1 MLPGRKNYY
10 WRIAGFYFFYYAF
23 VGMFAPYWSLYLKS
37 IHFDAVEIAILLSLQ
52 PVMRMIAPNIWGWL
66 ADDGWDTVAKAVR
79 SVTTRPAAPDE
90 TTSHST
96 RSPQF
101 GNQVAGYPAPEGSAP
116 PCQSG
121 TGKRL
126 LVVKMAA
133 TLSAVCYLGVFA
145 TTSFWGMLLVLAL
158 MSFFWSA
165 SMPLVEATTL
175 SYLGKHSARYGRIRS
190 WGSIGF
196 IASVV
201 GLGYAFDYIAI
212 AWLLWAG
219 VVCELGIL
227 IFSRQIPD
235 IERQAHHTD
244 HQPVKQIILQ
254 PRVIALFSACFLM
267 SVAHG
272 PYYTFYSIY
281 LVEHG
286 YAKSAVGGLWAL
298 GVICEIGVFFIM
310 PWLVRRLGFTRILVI
325 SFSAAIVRFVLIGW
339 GVDLL
344 ILLLIA
350 QVLHAA
356 TFGAYHAASV
366 GLVHEFFQGRHQSKG
381 QALFGSLTYGAG
393 GMLGGL
399 ASGPIWQHYGATVL
413 FSCSAGMAMLGLLLV
428 LWKQGLA
435 ADARAT

>member
-1 MLPGRKNYY
+1 MSPPKNYH

-37 IHFDAVEIAILLSLQ
+37 IHFDAIEIAILLSMQ

-66 ADDGWDTVAKAVR
+66 AD
-79 SVTTRPAAPDE
+79 
-90 TTSHST
+90 H
-96 RSPQF
+96 
-101 GNQVAGYPAPEGSAP
+101 
-116 PCQSG
+116 
-121 TGKRL
+121 TGQKL
-126 LVVKMAA
+126 LVVKIAA

-145 TTSFWGMLLVLAL
+145 TSSFWGMLLVLAL

-175 SYLGKHSARYGRIRS
+175 TYLGKNSARYGRIRS

-196 IASVV
+196 ITSVV

-212 AWLLWAG
+212 YWLLWAG
-219 VVCELGIL
+219 LVCEIGIL
-227 IFSRQIPD
+227 IFARQIPPTKV
-235 IERQAHHTD
+235 QVHHTD
-244 HQPVKQIILQ
+244 HQPVIKIVLQ

-298 GVICEIGVFFIM
+298 GVICEIGVFFLM
-310 PWLVRRLGFTRILVI
+310 PWLVRHFGFTRILLI
-325 SFSAAIVRFVLIGW
+325 SFSAAIVRFILIGW
-339 GVDLL
+339 GVDYL

-399 ASGPIWQHYGATVL
+399 ASGPIWQHYGASVL
-413 FSCSAGMAMLGLLLV
+413 YSCSAGVALLGLLLI
-428 LWKQGLA
+428 LWKQGMTSTLQ
-435 ADARAT
+435 ARQEMFLKNRH

>member
-1 MLPGRKNYY
+1 MPDPKNYY

-23 VGMFAPYWSLYLKS
+23 VGMFAPYWSLYLQS
-37 IHFDAVEIAILLSLQ
+37 IHFDAIDIAILISIQ

-66 ADDGWDTVAKAVR
+66 AD
-79 SVTTRPAAPDE
+79 
-90 TTSHST
+90 
-96 RSPQF
+96 
-101 GNQVAGYPAPEGSAP
+101 
-116 PCQSG
+116 C

-126 LVVKMAA
+126 QVVQIAA
-133 TLSAVCYLGVFA
+133 TLSAVSYLGVFA
-145 TTSFWGMLLVLAL
+145 TTSFWGMFLVLAL

-175 SYLGKHSARYGRIRS
+175 TYLGKHSARYGRIRS

-196 IASVV
+196 IVSVV

-219 VVCELGIL
+219 LICELGIL
-227 IFSRQIPD
+227 IFARQIPPT
-235 IERQAHHTD
+235 EVLAHHTD
-244 HQPVKQIILQ
+244 SQPVKQILLQ
-254 PRVIALFSACFLM
+254 PQVLALFGACFLM

-298 GVICEIGVFFIM
+298 GVICEIGVFFLM
-310 PWLVRRLGFTRILVI
+310 PWLARRFGLTRILLV
-325 SFSAAIVRFVLIGW
+325 SFSAAIVRFMLIGW
-339 GVDLL
+339 GVDFLL
-344 ILLLIA
+344 LLLIA

-381 QALFGSLTYGAG
+381 QALFGSITYGAG

-399 ASGPIWQHYGATVL
+399 ASGPIWQHYGASVL
-413 FSCSAGMAMLGLLLV
+413 YSCSAGAALLGLLLM
-428 LWKQGLA
+428 LWMRGVKSTQQA
-435 ADARAT
+435 V

>member
-1 MLPGRKNYY
+1 MHPDRKNYY

-37 IHFDAVEIAILLSLQ
+37 IHFNAIEIAILLSMQ

-66 ADDGWDTVAKAVR
+66 AD
-79 SVTTRPAAPDE
+79 
-90 TTSHST
+90 H
-96 RSPQF
+96 
-101 GNQVAGYPAPEGSAP
+101 
-116 PCQSG
+116 

-126 LVVKMAA
+126 LVVQIAA
-133 TLSAVCYLGVFA
+133 TMSAVCYLGVFV
-145 TTSFWGMLLVLAL
+145 TTSFWGMFVVLAL

-235 IERQAHHTD
+235 IAAQAHHTD
-244 HQPVKQIILQ
+244 HQPVKQIIIQ

-310 PWLVRRLGFTRILVI
+310 PWLVRQLGFTRILVI

-339 GVDLL
+339 GVDFL

-366 GLVHEFFQGRHQSKG
+366 GLIHEFFQGRHQSKG

-413 FSCSAGMAMLGLLLV
+413 YSCSAGMAILGLLLI

-435 ADARAT
+435 SAARAT